1 MRKFYWMSIII
12 FLTTSN
18 AIQDNELGCK
28 EFKKFS
34 TEYFKCNAQLIKDK
48 TLSTGKKIIKD
59 TKEFQEK
66 EWSEGKKQ
74 KKQQNLKKKNLQKKQ
89 RKKNL

>member
-1 MRKFYWMSIII
+1 MSKFYWLSIII

-18 AIQDNELGCK
+18 AIQANELGCK

-59 TKEFQEK
+59 TKEFQDK

-74 KKQQNLKKKNLQKKQ
+74 IENTKEGVNKLKEKILN
-89 RKKNL
+89 

>member
-1 MRKFYWMSIII
+1 MSRLYWLLIII
-12 FLTTSN
+12 LLTISN
-18 AIQDNELGCK
+18 IVQSNEPNCK

-34 TEYFKCNAQLIKDK
+34 SEYFKCKGQIIKDK

-59 TKEFQEK
+59 TKEFQDK

-74 KKQQNLKKKNLQKKQ
+74 IDNTKKEVNKLKEKVKTQ
-89 RKKNL
+89 